1 MKVMMVNSIRS
12 KRSGHISHQVS
23 FAGIAPVAPIF
34 GQWQWG

>member
-12 KRSGHISHQVS
+12 KRSGRISHQVS

-34 GQWQWG
+34 GQWQRR

>member
-12 KRSGHISHQVS
+12 KRSGHISLPVS
-23 FAGIAPVAPIF
+23 FAGFAPVAPIF